1 MKELEQLKFLNLKIQ
16 EATSKS
22 VAITEKLVTTN
33 KTNDQF
39 LSKRPESQT
48 DRQTTIIS

>member
-33 KTNDQF
+33 KTAPPVKYPNV
-39 LSKRPESQT
+39 LHHNRT
-48 DRQTTIIS
+48 

>member
-33 KTNDQF
+33 KTAPP
-39 LSKRPESQT
+39 S
-48 DRQTTIIS
+48 

>member
-33 KTNDQF
+33 KTAPPPREVSECF
-39 LSKRPESQT
+39 ASQ
-48 DRQTTIIS
+48 

>member
-33 KTNDQF
+33 KTAPPPPPVKYPNV
-39 LSKRPESQT
+39 LHHNRT
-48 DRQTTIIS
+48 

>member
-33 KTNDQF
+33 KTMF
-39 LSKRPESQT
+39 CI
-48 DRQTTIIS
+48 TIEHKNS

>member
-33 KTNDQF
+33 KTAPPPPPPPREVSECF
-39 LSKRPESQT
+39 ASQ
-48 DRQTTIIS
+48 

>member
-33 KTNDQF
+33 KTAPPLVKYPNV
-39 LSKRPESQT
+39 LHHNRT
-48 DRQTTIIS
+48 

>member
-33 KTNDQF
+33 KTAPPPPREVSECF
-39 LSKRPESQT
+39 ASQ
-48 DRQTTIIS
+48 

>member
-33 KTNDQF
+33 KTAPPHPPTPREVSECF
-39 LSKRPESQT
+39 ASQ
-48 DRQTTIIS
+48 

>member
-33 KTNDQF
+33 KSGHPREVSECFAPQ
-39 LSKRPESQT
+39 
-48 DRQTTIIS
+48 